1 MKDKKYE
8 DKLAIVTAAPS
19 GIGKIII
26 KSGLIN
32 HVGAASSRE
41 WLLRLENVSDVDS
54 M

>member
-19 GIGKIII
+19 GIGMMMK
-26 KSGLIN
+26 KTGLVN
-32 HVGAASSRE
+32 LVRAASSRE